1 MKSWQLDPAHSQIAF
16 AVKHMM
22 VTTVRGRFDRFEVD
36 VDLDESDPTKSSVVA
51 RIDAASINTGADA
64 RDQHLRSADFF
75 DTAQYPEITFR
86 STGIERHGDDAK
98 VYGDLTI
105 RGETRPITLDVEF
118 NGIVPNMQGGRR
130 AAFDAKTKL
139 SRKQWGLN
147 WNVALESG
155 GWLVS
160 DDIKVEVD
168 AAFVQPAA
176 ETADQKEPAAV

>member
-1 MKSWQLDPAHSQIAF
+1 MKSWKLDAAHSQIAF

-36 VDLDESDPTKSSVVA
+36 VDLDETDPTKSSVVA
-51 RIDAASINTGADA
+51 RIDAASINTGADG

-75 DTAQYPEITFR
+75 DAAQYPEITFR
-86 STGIERHGDDAK
+86 SSRIERHGDDAK
-98 VYGDLTI
+98 VFGDLTI
-105 RGETRPITLDVEF
+105 RGETRPVTLDVEF

-130 AAFDAKTKL
+130 AAFEATTKL

-160 DDIKVEVD
+160 DDIKVEID
-168 AAFVQPAA
+168 AAFVQAA
-176 ETADQKEPAAV
+176 EEKAEQKSAA

>member
-22 VTTVRGRFDRFEVD
+22 VTTVRGRFDRFQVD

-51 RIDAASINTGADA
+51 RIDAGSINTGMDA
-64 RDQHLRSADFF
+64 RDQHLRGADFF
-75 DTAQYPEITFR
+75 DAAQYPEITFR
-86 STGIERHGDDAK
+86 STRVERHGDDAR
-98 VYGDLTI
+98 VHGDLTI
-105 RGETRPITLDVEF
+105 RGETRPVTLDVDF

-130 AAFDAKTKL
+130 AAFEARTRL
-139 SRKQWGLN
+139 SRKEWGLN

-168 AAFVQPAA
+168 VAFVQAA
-176 ETADQKEPAAV
+176 EETAGREHAAAA